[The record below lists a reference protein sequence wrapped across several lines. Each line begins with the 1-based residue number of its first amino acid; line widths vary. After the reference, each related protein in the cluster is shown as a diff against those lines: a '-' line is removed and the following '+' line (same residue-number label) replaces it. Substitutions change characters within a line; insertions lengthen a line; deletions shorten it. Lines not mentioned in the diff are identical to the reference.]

1 MRMLLKKSK
10 KLLLL
15 VLTLCV
21 LVTCKSDIVFAS
33 NAEGD
38 AQIKLVY
45 DLNTSSFNIGN
56 DTDGDDVVDDFGD
69 KDADGRIM
77 PSTMYNNWTDQ
88 TATKFIPFHETSKD
102 DTSTPNERKEKVWA
116 RGRTR
121 TWQLYLGYIDEKYIT
136 TYDYKNDNTMP
147 WAWTSYYEVLDATQ
161 TFTTYTFS
169 STGVSQ
175 GGYLQ
180 VRTNIKEAFV
190 DGGEP
195 YYTLKLKVPTAGTY
209 DVSVEAATNTSKNAN
224 LYFYML
230 PASPEA
236 STREQLMNEANL
248 LGNMY
253 SGEKTSTTLD
263 EPIAVS
269 APGEY
274 YFVVK
279 IEDDKTVPTAKW
291 DIMLKSITLNRVTA
305 EVNGTK
311 YATLQ
316 DAIAEADD
324 TDTINM
330 VGYDALTAD
339 VISDATITINSG
351 VTLDLNGYT
360 LDMGGNYLTS
370 YGNVVDSSTEKTGR
384 LNVAAA
390 KGTLATSNEQ
400 VPIYIDGEGYMFATM
415 KGQSSV
421 SKTEDSFTV
430 ISRPS
435 FGDAYSNLAGG
446 ADAAKLK
453 FIIRLD
459 WGNDGNG
466 GFTDYQEFEYNN
478 DTVMNVY
485 NVTTPKAFSVTV
497 NGLTGYT
504 ENMKVTVLVRST
516 DLEVDWVNNEF
527 YMSSEN

>member
-15 VLTLCV
+15 VLALCV

-38 AQIKLVY
+38 AQIELVY

-56 DTDGDDVVDDFGD
+56 DTDGDGVVDDFGD

-169 STGVSQ
+169 TAGASQ

-180 VRTNIKEAFV
+180 VRTNTKAAFG

-209 DVSVEAATNTSKNAN
+209 DVSVETTANSSKNAN

-230 PASPEA
+230 SASSEA
-236 STREQLMNEANL
+236 STRDELMNEANL

-263 EPIAVS
+263 KTITVS

-279 IEDDKTVPTAKW
+279 IDDDKNVPTAKW
-291 DIMLKSITLNRVTA
+291 DIQLKSITLNGTPIAEVAEVA

-316 DAIAEADD
+316 DAISNA
-324 TDTINM
+324 TTNDTIKLL
-330 VGYDALTAD
+330 GDIEYTETLTIANG
-339 VISDATITINSG
+339 I
-351 VTLDLNGYT
+351 TLDLNGKKLT
-360 LDMGGNYLTS
+360 ASNVAALGGKVADNS
-370 YGNVVDSSTEKTGR
+370 QEKTGVLKVDSDKCAFSTNNGQMPVYNGEDGYVFTTITPQE
-384 LNVAAA
+384 LNNSVT
-390 KGTLATSNEQ
+390 GTNTFELVFKPLFGETINALLANSQ
-400 VPIYIDGEGYMFATM
+400 VDTQI
-415 KGQSSV
+415 
-421 SKTEDSFTV
+421 SF
-430 ISRPS
+430 R
-435 FGDAYSNLAGG
+435 
-446 ADAAKLK
+446 
-453 FIIRLD
+453 IRLD
-459 WGNDGNG
+459 WKKAGVPMTPVYLEYTDDMVQQVYGNSMA
-466 GFTDYQEFEYNN
+466 FSI
-478 DTVMNVY
+478 
-485 NVTTPKAFSVTV
+485 KAF
-497 NGLTGYT
+497 G
-504 ENMKVTVLVRST
+504 
-516 DLEVDWVNNEF
+516 VNNYEDLTITPMVISDKGVEWTNGSF
-527 YMSSEN
+527 DDFE